1 MATYSNN
8 LIPTMTSN
16 TTPSGAASAS
26 SEYGDRW
33 KAWNAFDHMVDDYG
47 WVAANGNTTGW
58 LCYKFPSSIR
68 ITRYTITMRSGSHA
82 ESPNTW
88 TIEGSSD
95 GAVWSVLD
103 TRSNISFSTNL
114 SQNFDFANYNF
125 YSYYRINITKNNGG
139 GLLRISEMEM
149 YTKQYESKFLISTNT
164 DEYYSLYKKA
174 ERPLVPLMNGFD
186 SPSGS
191 VIGSA
196 NYSTN
201 YTWKAFDGDDITVY
215 ATNFTPSSS
224 YPAFIGFKFN
234 EAVCV
239 KRYSFRAGLRTFRF
253 MASNNGI
260 NWDVLDTK
268 SSLTA
273 NITDTQTFDIL
284 NVQSYTQYKIETTL
298 ATTGNDWINIYSV
311 QFYELM
317 PPVLLHCPST
327 ELSFVQNGMDRGYVI
342 ETNEE
347 MNVRQYS
354 NLESVPLGT
363 GKVFKQSI
371 NTAKVPIK
379 KVNVTGNY

>member
-1 MATYSNN
+1 MANYSEN

-16 TTPSGAASAS
+16 TAPSGIASAS
-26 SEYGDRW
+26 TEYGDRW
-33 KAWNAFDHMVDDYG
+33 KAWNAFDHLVDDYG
-47 WVAANGNTTGW
+47 WVAASGNTTGW
-58 LCYKFPSSIR
+58 LCYKFPSSLR

-88 TIEGSSD
+88 TFEGSSD
-95 GAVWSVLD
+95 GAAWSVLD

-114 SQNFDFANYNF
+114 SQSFDFTNGAPYP
-125 YSYYRINITKNNGG
+125 YYRINITKNNGG

-149 YTKQYESKFLISTNT
+149 YAKQYESKFLISTNT
-164 DEYYSLYKKA
+164 DEFYSLYKKA
-174 ERPLVPLMNGFD
+174 ERPLVSLMNGFD

-253 MASNNGI
+253 MASNNGV

-284 NVQSYTQYKIETTL
+284 NDQSYTQYKIETSL
-298 ATTGNDWINIYSV
+298 ATTGNDWISIYSV
-311 QFYELM
+311 QFYGLM

-327 ELSFVQNGMDRGYVI
+327 EQSFVQNGMDRGYVI
-342 ETNEE
+342 ETNEV
-347 MNVRQYS
+347 MNVREFIVQDTKTIGS
-354 NLESVPLGT
+354 
-363 GKVFKQSI
+363 GKVFEQKL
-371 NTAKVPIK
+371 NTNTLPIK
-379 KVNVTGNY
+379 SLDVT

>member
-1 MATYSNN
+1 MANYSEN

-16 TTPSGAASAS
+16 TTPSGIASAS
-26 SEYGDRW
+26 TEYGERW
-33 KAWNAFDHMVDDYG
+33 KAWNAFDHLVDDYG
-47 WVAANGNTTGW
+47 WVAASGNTTGW

-88 TIEGSSD
+88 TFEGSSD
-95 GAVWSVLD
+95 GAAWSVLD

-114 SQNFDFANYNF
+114 SQSFDFTNSTL

-149 YTKQYESKFLISTNT
+149 CAKQYESKFLISTNT

-174 ERPLVPLMNGFD
+174 EKPLVPTMSGFD
-186 SPSGS
+186 SPNGS

-196 NYSTN
+196 SYSQG
-201 YTWKAFDGDDITVY
+201 YIWKAFDGDDSTAY
-215 ATNFTPSSS
+215 TTNFTPSA
-224 YPAFIGFKFN
+224 YNLAFIGFKFN

-260 NWDVLDTK
+260 NWDVLDIK

-284 NVQSYTQYKIETTL
+284 NDQSYTQYKIETTL
-298 ATTGNDWINIYSV
+298 ATTGNDWISIYSV
-311 QFYELM
+311 QFYGLM
-317 PPVLLHCPST
+317 PPILLHCPST
-327 ELSFVQNGMDRGYVI
+327 EQGFVQNGIDHGYVI
-342 ETNEE
+342 ETNEV
-347 MNVRQYS
+347 MNVREFIVQDTKTIGS
-354 NLESVPLGT
+354 
-363 GKVFKQSI
+363 GKVFEQKL
-371 NTAKVPIK
+371 NTNILPIK
-379 KVNVTGNY
+379 SLDVT

>member
-1 MATYSNN
+1 MVNYSEN

-16 TTPSGAASAS
+16 TTPSGTASAS
-26 SEYGDRW
+26 TEYGDRW
-33 KAWNAFDHMVDDYG
+33 KAWNAFDHSVDDYG
-47 WVAANGNTTGW
+47 WVAASGNTTGW

-88 TIEGSSD
+88 TFEGSSD
-95 GAVWSVLD
+95 GAAWSVLD

-114 SQNFDFANYNF
+114 SQSFDFTNGAPYL
-125 YSYYRINITKNNGG
+125 YYRINITKNNGG

-149 YTKQYESKFLISTNT
+149 YVKQYESKFLISTNT
-164 DEYYSLYKKA
+164 DEFYSLYEKVEK
-174 ERPLVPLMNGFD
+174 PLVSLMNGFD

-253 MASNNGI
+253 MASNNGV

-273 NITDTQTFDIL
+273 NITNTQTFDIL
-284 NVQSYTQYKIETTL
+284 NDQSYTQYKIETTL

-327 ELSFVQNGMDRGYVI
+327 EQSFVQNGMDRGYLI
-342 ETNEE
+342 DTNEE
-347 MNVRQYS
+347 MNVRQY
-354 NLESVPLGT
+354 NKLESAPLGA

-371 NTAKVPIK
+371 DTVKVPIK
-379 KVNVTGNY
+379 KVNVTDNY